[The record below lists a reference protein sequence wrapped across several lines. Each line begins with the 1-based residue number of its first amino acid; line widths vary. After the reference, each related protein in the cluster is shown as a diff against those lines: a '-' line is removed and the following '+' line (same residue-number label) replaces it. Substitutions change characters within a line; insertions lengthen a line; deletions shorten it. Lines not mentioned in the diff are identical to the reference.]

1 MTDCSTAADL
11 VSSRELQAPEQLCLP
26 PADGRARSKR
36 CHVFAARKHVT
47 HLVDF
52 PGGDVV
58 VLRERDVQ
66 EALVIAQVQV
76 RLRNLQLDSQ
86 LWRMQERAF
95 KRAMEGDGHEI
106 LRQFRVSMLVQ
117 MILSEQP
124 HLAAVVQDEH
134 LAVLE
139 RGHRASV
146 RVQVGVCMR
155 IPRFKQQR
163 PSL

>member
-1 MTDCSTAADL
+1 
-11 VSSRELQAPEQLCLP
+11 
-26 PADGRARSKR
+26 
-36 CHVFAARKHVT
+36 
-47 HLVDF
+47 LVDF

-95 KRAMEGDGHEI
+95 ERAMEGDGHEI